1 MGRSVVATVVRQAV
15 TQAGEAEVVV
25 VWWVRMGE
33 KVVSVGDNDRSR
45 RRRRR
50 RSQRPYSR
58 QDWRIAQYIKGGRR
72 GSATVD
78 SERPQQKSR
87 RAEQQQTAA
96 GNAGADQSDDMR
108 LTTVFLLV
116 ALVMAACLT
125 QMAYGNHEKSGG
137 GGGGHDHG
145 KGHSDGDGH
154 GHDGR

>member
-1 MGRSVVATVVRQAV
+1 MEMLEVPTVRRDAQDADTRPIKQKSPDDERTGSCSQEMIREMV
-15 TQAGEAEVVV
+15 TC
-25 VWWVRMGE
+25 W
-33 KVVSVGDNDRSR
+33 
-45 RRRRR
+45 RR

-58 QDWRIAQYIKGGRR
+58 QDWRTAQYIRDGRR
-72 GSATVD
+72 GSATGD
-78 SERPQQKSR
+78 TELPQQKSR
-87 RAEQQQTAA
+87 RAEQRQTAA

>member
-1 MGRSVVATVVRQAV
+1 MEDTSIIKNVNKKSVAK
-15 TQAGEAEVVV
+15 G
-25 VWWVRMGE
+25 
-33 KVVSVGDNDRSR
+33 
-45 RRRRR
+45 RR

-58 QDWRIAQYIKGGRR
+58 RDWRTAQYIKGGRR
-72 GSATVD
+72 GSATGD
-78 SERPQQKSR
+78 TELPQQKSR
-87 RAEQQQTAA
+87 RAEERQTAD
-96 GNAGADQSDDMR
+96 GNTGAEQSDDMR

-137 GGGGHDHG
+137 GGHDHG

>member
-1 MGRSVVATVVRQAV
+1 MSTGVLAGNQRPSVVGPTLQPHAHQKE
-15 TQAGEAEVVV
+15 AG
-25 VWWVRMGE
+25 G
-33 KVVSVGDNDRSR
+33 
-45 RRRRR
+45 RR